1 MGDRKA
7 EAAGAAL
14 MGVAGAASI
23 YSMSNRN
30 TSSRNAINKTKSRA
44 QERRIKQSKKINE
57 SKAKLNK
64 LNASLAKE
72 QLQRL
77 KSIKNSDLEKKNIKV
92 KNELIKKQK
101 DIIKKGTSN
110 TLKDI
115 AKKIGLR
122 AIPGAGAFITAFSS
136 SPAGKGSDFKPGEK
150 KIAFDGKLRKTK

>member
-23 YSMSNRN
+23 YSMGPKNTKTNR
-30 TSSRNAINKTKSRA
+30 T
-44 QERRIKQSKKINE
+44 QERRDKQNKKLNQSKVKVD
-57 SKAKLNK
+57 KAKL
-64 LNASLAKE
+64 SFAKE
-72 QLQRL
+72 DLKRLQN
-77 KSIKNSDLEKKNIKV
+77 IKNSDLDKSNIKV

>member
-23 YSMSNRN
+23 YSMGPKNTKTNR
-30 TSSRNAINKTKSRA
+30 T
-44 QERRIKQSKKINE
+44 QERRDKQNKKLNQSKVKVD
-57 SKAKLNK
+57 KAKL
-64 LNASLAKE
+64 SFAKE
-72 QLQRL
+72 DLKRLQN
-77 KSIKNSDLEKKNIKV
+77 IKNSDLDKSNIKV

-122 AIPGAGAFITAFSS
+122 AIPGAGAFIATFSS
-136 SPAGKGSDFKPGEK
+136 STAGKGSDNIKGAKP
-150 KIAFDGKLRKTK
+150 FDSKLRKTK

>member
-1 MGDRKA
+1 MGDRKM

-23 YSMSNRN
+23 YSMSDRN

-44 QERRIKQSKKINE
+44 QERRKKQSKKIDE

-101 DIIKKGTSN
+101 DIIKNGTSN

-136 SPAGKGSDFKPGEK
+136 SPAGKGSDNVKGAKPFSGKLKEK
-150 KIAFDGKLRKTK
+150 K

>member
-1 MGDRKA
+1 MANRKA

-23 YSMSNRN
+23 YSMGPKNTKTNR
-30 TSSRNAINKTKSRA
+30 T
-44 QERRIKQSKKINE
+44 QERRNKQNKKLNQSKVKVD
-57 SKAKLNK
+57 KAKL
-64 LNASLAKE
+64 SFAKE
-72 QLQRL
+72 DLKRLQ
-77 KSIKNSDLEKKNIKV
+77 KIKNADLDRSNIKV

-101 DIIKKGTSN
+101 DIIKNGTSN

-136 SPAGKGSDFKPGEK
+136 SPAGKGSDNVKGAKPFSGKLKEK
-150 KIAFDGKLRKTK
+150 K

>member
-23 YSMSNRN
+23 YSMGPTNTKTNRIQDR
-30 TSSRNAINKTKSRA
+30 RN
-44 QERRIKQSKKINE
+44 KQSKKLNQ
-57 SKAKLNK
+57 SKVKVDKAKL
-64 LNASLAKE
+64 SFAKE
-72 QLQRL
+72 DLKRLQN
-77 KSIKNSDLEKKNIKV
+77 IKNSDLDKSNIKV

-122 AIPGAGAFITAFSS
+122 AIPGAGAFIAAFSS

>member
-1 MGDRKA
+1 MANRKA

-23 YSMSNRN
+23 YSMGPKNTKTNR
-30 TSSRNAINKTKSRA
+30 T
-44 QERRIKQSKKINE
+44 QERRNKQNKKLNQSKVKVD
-57 SKAKLNK
+57 KAKL
-64 LNASLAKE
+64 SFAKE
-72 QLQRL
+72 DLKRLQ
-77 KSIKNSDLEKKNIKV
+77 KIKNSDLDRSNIKV

-101 DIIKKGTSN
+101 DIIKNGTSN

-136 SPAGKGSDFKPGEK
+136 SPAGKGSDNVKGAKPFSGKLKEK
-150 KIAFDGKLRKTK
+150 K

>member
-1 MGDRKA
+1 MGDRKM

-14 MGVAGAASI
+14 MGAAGAASI
-23 YSMSNRN
+23 YSLGPKNTKTNR
-30 TSSRNAINKTKSRA
+30 I
-44 QERRIKQSKKINE
+44 QERRKKQNKKITE
-57 SKAKLNK
+57 SKTKINQAKIT
-64 LNASLAKE
+64 LAKE

-77 KSIKNSDLEKKNIKV
+77 ERIKNGDLEKKNVKV

-122 AIPGAGAFITAFSS
+122 AIPGAGAFIAAFSS
-136 SPAGKGSDFKPGEK
+136 SPAGKDSDNIKGAKP
-150 KIAFDGKLRKTK
+150 FDGKLRKTK

>member
-1 MGDRKA
+1 MADRKA

-23 YSMSNRN
+23 YSMGPTNTKTNRIQDR
-30 TSSRNAINKTKSRA
+30 RNKQNK
-44 QERRIKQSKKINE
+44 
-57 SKAKLNK
+57 KLNQSRVK
-64 LNASLAKE
+64 ANEAKMSFAKE
-72 QLQRL
+72 DLRRLQG
-77 KSIKNSDLEKKNIKV
+77 IKNSDLDKSNVKI

-101 DIIKKGTSN
+101 DIIKMGTSN

-115 AKKIGLR
+115 AKKIGLK

-136 SPAGKGSDFKPGEK
+136 SPAGKGSDFKPVEK

>member
-23 YSMSNRN
+23 YSMGPKNTKTNR
-30 TSSRNAINKTKSRA
+30 I
-44 QERRIKQSKKINE
+44 QERKKKQYKKINE
-57 SKAKLNK
+57 SKIKVDKAKL
-64 LNASLAKE
+64 SFAKE
-72 QLQRL
+72 DLKRLQN
-77 KSIKNSDLEKKNIKV
+77 IKNSDLDKSNIKV

>member
-1 MGDRKA
+1 MGDRKM

-23 YSMSNRN
+23 YSMGPKNTKTNR
-30 TSSRNAINKTKSRA
+30 T
-44 QERRIKQSKKINE
+44 QERRNKQNKKISQSKVKVD
-57 SKAKLNK
+57 KAKL
-64 LNASLAKE
+64 SFAKE
-72 QLQRL
+72 DLKRLQ
-77 KSIKNSDLEKKNIKV
+77 KIKNSDLDKSNIKV

-122 AIPGAGAFITAFSS
+122 AIPGAGAFIAAFSS
-136 SPAGKGSDFKPGEK
+136 SPAGKDSDNVKGAKP
-150 KIAFDGKLRKTK
+150 FDGKSRKAK

>member
-1 MGDRKA
+1 MANRKA

-23 YSMSNRN
+23 YSMGPKNTKTNR
-30 TSSRNAINKTKSRA
+30 T
-44 QERRIKQSKKINE
+44 QERRDKQNKKLNQSKVKVD
-57 SKAKLNK
+57 KAKL
-64 LNASLAKE
+64 SFAKE
-72 QLQRL
+72 DLKRLQN
-77 KSIKNSDLEKKNIKV
+77 IKNSDLDKSNIKV

-101 DIIKKGTSN
+101 DIIKNGTSN

-136 SPAGKGSDFKPGEK
+136 SPAGKGSDNVKGAKPFSGKLKEK
-150 KIAFDGKLRKTK
+150 K

>member
-1 MGDRKA
+1 MGDRKM

-23 YSMSNRN
+23 YSMGPKNTKTNR
-30 TSSRNAINKTKSRA
+30 I
-44 QERRIKQSKKINE
+44 QERKNKQNKKISQSKVKVD
-57 SKAKLNK
+57 KAKL
-64 LNASLAKE
+64 SFAKE
-72 QLQRL
+72 DLKRLQ
-77 KSIKNSDLEKKNIKV
+77 KIKNSDLDKSNIKV

-122 AIPGAGAFITAFSS
+122 AIPGAGAFIAAFSS
-136 SPAGKGSDFKPGEK
+136 SPAGKGSDNVKGAKP
-150 KIAFDGKLRKTK
+150 FDGKSRKAK

>member
-1 MGDRKA
+1 MADRKA

-23 YSMSNRN
+23 YSMGPKNTKTNR
-30 TSSRNAINKTKSRA
+30 T
-44 QERRIKQSKKINE
+44 QERRDKQNKKLNQSKVKVD
-57 SKAKLNK
+57 KAKL
-64 LNASLAKE
+64 SFAKE
-72 QLQRL
+72 DLKRLQN
-77 KSIKNSDLEKKNIKV
+77 IKNSDLDKSNIKV

-115 AKKIGLR
+115 AKKIGLK

>member
-1 MGDRKA
+1 MADRKA

-23 YSMSNRN
+23 YSMGPKNTKTNR
-30 TSSRNAINKTKSRA
+30 T
-44 QERRIKQSKKINE
+44 QERRDKQNKKLNQSKVKVD
-57 SKAKLNK
+57 KAKL
-64 LNASLAKE
+64 SFAKE
-72 QLQRL
+72 DLKRLQN
-77 KSIKNSDLEKKNIKV
+77 IKNSDLDKSNIKV

-122 AIPGAGAFITAFSS
+122 AIPGAGAFIAAFSS

>member
-1 MGDRKA
+1 MANRKA

-23 YSMSNRN
+23 YSMGPKNTKTNR
-30 TSSRNAINKTKSRA
+30 T
-44 QERRIKQSKKINE
+44 QERRDKQNKKLNQSKVKVD
-57 SKAKLNK
+57 KAKL
-64 LNASLAKE
+64 SFAKE
-72 QLQRL
+72 DLKRLQN
-77 KSIKNSDLEKKNIKV
+77 IKNSDLDKSNIKV

-101 DIIKKGTSN
+101 DIIKNGTSN

-136 SPAGKGSDFKPGEK
+136 SPAGKGSDNVKGAKPFNGKLKEK
-150 KIAFDGKLRKTK
+150 K

>member
-1 MGDRKA
+1 MADRKA

-23 YSMSNRN
+23 YSMGPTNTKTNRIQDR
-30 TSSRNAINKTKSRA
+30 RN
-44 QERRIKQSKKINE
+44 KQSKKLNQ
-57 SKAKLNK
+57 SKVKVDKAKL
-64 LNASLAKE
+64 SFAKE
-72 QLQRL
+72 DLKRLQ
-77 KSIKNSDLEKKNIKV
+77 SIKNSDLDKSNIKV

-136 SPAGKGSDFKPGEK
+136 SPAGKGSDYKPGEVK
-150 KIAFDGKLRKTK
+150 KK

>member
-1 MGDRKA
+1 MGDRKT

-23 YSMSNRN
+23 YSMGPKNTKTNR
-30 TSSRNAINKTKSRA
+30 TQK
-44 QERRIKQSKKINE
+44 RIKKQYKKLIQSKA
-57 SKAKLNK
+57 SADKAKL
-64 LNASLAKE
+64 SFAK
-72 QLQRL
+72 QDLKRLQN
-77 KSIKNSDLEKKNIKV
+77 IKNSDLDKSNIKV

-122 AIPGAGAFITAFSS
+122 SIPGVGTFITAFSS
-136 SPAGKGSDFKPGEK
+136 NPAGKGSDNVKGAKP
-150 KIAFDGKLRKTK
+150 FDGKSRKTK